1 MDSRHDDYRCASCGE
16 VHRGAALELNR
27 WGDPCC
33 PDCGG
38 VDLHRHRGRLAASI
52 AAYFTY
58 SVF

>member
-1 MDSRHDDYRCASCGE
+1 MDSRRHDYRCAPCRK
-16 VHRGAALELNR
+16 VFRGAALVVNR

-33 PDCGG
+33 PQCGG
-38 VDLHRHRGRLAASI
+38 VDLHRHRGVLAASI